1 MSARPKIDAKRYG
14 KLLAAYL
21 PAVIETE
28 EENELMI
35 ERISGLLNKGEA
47 QLTQEEKKLLAL
59 MVHLV
64 EDFESRHYELNASTP
79 LSRLH
84 GLMSARDLKPKDL
97 WPVLGSK
104 STVSQILNGNRSISK
119 AQAKVLASFFHV
131 SPALFI

>member
-1 MSARPKIDAKRYG
+1 MSALPKIDAKRYG

-35 ERISGLLNKGEA
+35 ERISRLLNQGEA
-47 QLTQEEKKLLAL
+47 KLTQEEKKLLAL

-64 EDFESRHYELNASTP
+64 EDFENRHYELNTSTP
-79 LSRLH
+79 LSRLQ

-104 STVSQILNGNRSISK
+104 STVSQILNGNRGISK
-119 AQAKVLASFFHV
+119 TQAKALAIFFHV